1 MLTEEGPKDLSK
13 QERRSAV
20 RRVVVKVG
28 TSVVTRADGGFGAER
43 VAHLIDEIAAVR
55 RGGVEVLLVSSG
67 AIGIG
72 RERLG
77 LTELPT
83 SVVDRQA
90 CAAAGQGALMAFYDG
105 LCMGVGLSV
114 AQVLL
119 TEADFRDRRR
129 YLNLAATLQRLLELG
144 ALPIINE
151 NDTVSTDEIVLR
163 GAAVFGDNDR
173 LSALVAANL
182 GADLLIMLS
191 DVDGVYDA
199 PPDMRG
205 AKRIGLYSGNVVDFG
220 EGSGTGRGGME
231 AKIAAAQ
238 VAANSGV
245 KVIIASGLKPHPLTD
260 VVVEGRDRGTT
271 FPASNSLNKRRHW
284 LAYAT
289 VPAGTLVVNDG
300 ARDALVS
307 RQASL
312 LPRGIS
318 AVRGSFAA
326 GAVVSVVDAQ
336 EVEIARGICRESS
349 NAIPDLI
356 DQSGRARALV
366 HRDQIAILIEE

>member
-1 MLTEEGPKDLSK
+1 MVTGNTQRDLSAK
-13 QERRSAV
+13 GRLPGV

-28 TSVVTRADGGFGAER
+28 TSVVTRADGGFGSTR
-43 VAHLIDEIAAVR
+43 IAHLMDEISEVR
-55 RGGVEVLLVSSG
+55 RRGVEVLLVSSG
-67 AIGIG
+67 AVGIG

-77 LTELPT
+77 LLEFPT

-90 CAAAGQGALMAFYDG
+90 CAAAGQGALVAFYDDLCKG
-105 LCMGVGLSV
+105 LGFSV

-119 TEADFRDRRR
+119 TEADFKDRRR

-144 ALPIINE
+144 TLPIINE
-151 NDTVSTDEIVLR
+151 NDTVSTDEIALR

-182 GADLLIMLS
+182 GADLLVMLS

-199 PPDMRG
+199 PPDRKG
-205 AKRIGLYSGNVVDFG
+205 AKRIGLYAGDVVDFG
-220 EGSGTGRGGME
+220 DMSTGGRGGME
-231 AKIAAAQ
+231 AKINAAQ

-245 KVIIASGLKPHPLTD
+245 KVVIASGFQPNPLTD
-260 VVVEGRDRGTT
+260 IVDGRDRGTA
-271 FPASNSLNKRRHW
+271 FPACNTLNKRRHW

-289 VPAGTLVVNDG
+289 VPAGVLVVNDG

-312 LPRGIS
+312 LPKGVTV
-318 AVRGSFAA
+318 VRGSFAA
-326 GAVVSVVDAQ
+326 GAVVSVVDTR
-336 EVEIARGICRESS
+336 EVEIARGICREGSDT
-349 NAIPDLI
+349 IPTLVRKP
-356 DQSGRARALV
+356 GRGRALV
-366 HRDQIAILIEE
+366 HRDQIAILAEE

>member
-1 MLTEEGPKDLSK
+1 MLTEESPKELPKQDRGPGA
-13 QERRSAV
+13 Q
-20 RRVVVKVG
+20 RVVVKVG
-28 TSVVTRADGGFGAER
+28 TSVVTRADGGFGSAR

-55 RGGVEVLLVSSG
+55 RKGIEVLLVSSG

-105 LCMGVGLSV
+105 LCMGAGLSV

-119 TEADFRDRRR
+119 TEADFIDRRR

-163 GAAVFGDNDR
+163 GATVFGDNDR

-182 GADLLIMLS
+182 GADLLLMLS

-199 PPDMRG
+199 PPSTKG
-205 AKRIGLYSGNVVDFG
+205 AKRIGLYSGNLVDFG
-220 EGSGTGRGGME
+220 EGSATGRGGME
-231 AKIAAAQ
+231 AKIVAAE

-245 KVIIASGLKPHPLTD
+245 KVVIASGVQPHPLTD
-260 VVVEGRDRGTT
+260 VMAGRDRGTT
-271 FPASNSLNKRRHW
+271 FPASNALNKRRHW

-289 VPAGTLVVNDG
+289 VPAGILVVNDG
-300 ARDALVS
+300 ARDALVFH
-307 RQASL
+307 QASL
-312 LPRGIS
+312 LPKGVS

-326 GAVVSVVDAQ
+326 GAVVSVVDTQ
-336 EVEIARGICRESS
+336 KIEIARGICRESS
-349 NAIPDLI
+349 NAIPELI
-356 DQSGRARALV
+356 DKPGRARALV
-366 HRDQIAILIEE
+366 HRDKIAILAEE

>member
-1 MLTEEGPKDLSK
+1 MTEGIPKDSL
-13 QERRSAV
+13 EEDRRPGV
-20 RRVVVKVG
+20 RRLVVKVG
-28 TSVVTRADGGFGAER
+28 TSVVTGADGGFGAAR
-43 VAHLIDEIAAVR
+43 VAHLLGEIATIR
-55 RGGVEVLLVSSG
+55 RKGVEVLLVSSG

-77 LTELPT
+77 LSALPT

-90 CAAAGQGALMAFYDG
+90 CAAAGQGALVAFYDG

-199 PPDMRG
+199 PPDVNG
-205 AKRIGLYSGNVVDFG
+205 AKRIGVYSGDVVDFG

-238 VAANSGV
+238 VAASSGV
-245 KVIIASGLKPHPLTD
+245 KVVIASGLQPHPLTD
-260 VVVEGRDRGTT
+260 IVVEGRNRGTT
-271 FPASNSLNKRRHW
+271 FPASNSLNKRQHW

-300 ARDALVS
+300 ARDALVFQ
-307 RQASL
+307 QASL
-312 LPRGIS
+312 LPKGVS

-336 EVEIARGICRESS
+336 EVEIARGVCRESS
-349 NAIPDLI
+349 NAIPELI
-356 DQSGRARALV
+356 AKPGRARALV
-366 HRDQIAILIEE
+366 HRDQNAILAER